1 MKGNAGPVMRAEE
14 SLASQKHMKESF
26 RLLIHHHNI
35 AYLDEDG
42 SIWLSSWIG
51 RWVNAL
57 AEYVAEI
64 GLLLHQSSEHLP
76 QQDTPVSRENVQL
89 FSLGPP
95 GKVVN
100 RIQRVQRIKS
110 ACKQA
115 GAQADGLLIRG
126 ITPRQHTVW
135 ENTPTEKKAFLLVG
149 SLKSRPR
156 LSLSPKHL
164 LIYFRMQ
171 QRKREF

>member
-1 MKGNAGPVMRAEE
+1 
-14 SLASQKHMKESF
+14 MKESF

-57 AEYVAEI
+57 AETVAEI

-76 QQDTPVSRENVQL
+76 LQDTPVFTRENVQL

-95 GKVVN
+95 GKAVD
-100 RIQRVQRIKS
+100 RIQRMQRIKN

-126 ITPRQHTVW
+126 ITPRQHTMW
-135 ENTPTEKKAFLLVG
+135 GNTPVEKKAFLLVG
-149 SLKSRPR
+149 SLNRKRR
-156 LSLSPKHL
+156 VSLSP
-164 LIYFRMQ
+164 R
-171 QRKREF
+171 